1 MIGMIITGHGS
12 LASGITS
19 ALQMIAGA
27 PSDCMEVDFSQDES
41 TDELKKDLMNA
52 IESLKNCR
60 DGILIFCDITG
71 GCPYK
76 LAAELKDEYKDRVK
90 IEVLAGMNLGMLM
103 EANMTRTFMHDL
115 EALTIRIKNSG
126 SREIVRYEKEH
137 RPKHFVVNVDEDEM

>member
-1 MIGMIITGHGS
+1 MIGMIVTGHGS
-12 LASGITS
+12 LAAGITS

-27 PSDCMEVDFSQDES
+27 PSDYMEVDFSQDES
-41 TDELKKDLMNA
+41 TDELRKDLKNA
-52 IESLKNCR
+52 IDTLKTCS

-76 LAAELKDEYKDRVK
+76 LSTELKDEYKDSRK

-103 EANMTRTFMHDL
+103 EANMARTFMHDL

-126 SREIVRYEKEH
+126 SREIVRYEKE
-137 RPKHFVVNVDEDEM
+137 RKPKHFVVNVDEDEM